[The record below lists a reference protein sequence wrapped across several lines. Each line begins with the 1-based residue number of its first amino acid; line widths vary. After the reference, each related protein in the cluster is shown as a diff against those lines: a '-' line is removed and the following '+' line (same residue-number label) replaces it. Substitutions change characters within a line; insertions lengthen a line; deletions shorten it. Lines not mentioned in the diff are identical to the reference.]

1 MGRSVVWRERRYA
14 RRVTLPLPARRR
26 LSQPLRDAA
35 VLTRFSRESHT
46 VPVGASAWGG
56 QATALVRSLR
66 AISPLTLVPFSDDF
80 ELARAWCE
88 RLLAERSRVYSLLLS
103 LEPFTPFDS
112 DHANRLI
119 DLLDESITE
128 AAEALVEGRPA
139 AGVADLLAAEAD
151 WWAERGAELDDG
163 SPWSAAFNMSSPPV
177 DGFGEFRPD
186 WVLQHY
192 AYRNIELF
200 QLTLPH
206 LQSLGVPLIGD
217 PLAEVS
223 IIGWILSGDDAV
235 RAYIAMR
242 MFIDRYSAAELALS
256 SRILSDLG
264 AAEPALRRS
273 REAIGRAWATAMSL
287 GESDETR
294 ATAMADAYKRMLEGP
309 LKQFSWAV
317 HCLRQGE
324 WSAPPTLSELRER
337 IVAAGGVLGS
347 IIGDVVLTNVRNSE
361 AHETLVWDGFTN
373 EFVTERGR
381 VPALQVGLA
390 LVSADAFARGCEA
403 GFAAAWALHLLD
415 DTPTLPAPNDLGR
428 MPSWRRVRAFFG
440 TNRLRLL
447 DAQLNTRDALLRVE
461 RLAVTDVNPCFQA
474 LILARRLMPEI
485 RTFSVSTPESD
496 GPLIVVTAEALDA
509 AMPIWELAV
518 SSLDRMPLSAF
529 LPVNLN
535 ARLKSEDFQTATRSV
550 AWIAVD
556 DAVGIVDGSAAFW
569 GETALNLMDTRL
581 RVVETAV
588 GQTLLCVPQPNRRL
602 ESVLRSVS
610 ELRNL
615 ISEQRPSSPDS
626 IEREPAL
633 ERLRVQWEQWGP
645 VRRHPSIPEGY
656 APDSSEAQPR
666 LKDPPKSA
674 RYTSL

>member
-1 MGRSVVWRERRYA
+1 MFSH
-14 RRVTLPLPARRR
+14 
-26 LSQPLRDAA
+26 
-35 VLTRFSRESHT
+35 FSRGSNT
-46 VPVGASAWGG
+46 MPVGASAWGRH
-56 QATALVRSLR
+56 AAALVGALR
-66 AISPLTLVPFSDDF
+66 AVSPLTAMSLADNF
-80 ELARAWCE
+80 EFVRSWCE
-88 RLLAERSRVYSLLLS
+88 QLLAERSRVYSLLLS
-103 LEPFTPFDS
+103 LEPFAPFDA
-112 DHANRLI
+112 DHANSLI
-119 DLLDESITE
+119 DLLDRGVAE
-128 AAEALVEGRPA
+128 AAEALDESRPSTGFA
-139 AGVADLLAAEAD
+139 KLLAAESD
-151 WWAERGAELDDG
+151 WWAACGAELDDG
-163 SPWSAAFNMSSPPV
+163 LPWSAAFNMSSPPV
-177 DGFGEFRPD
+177 DGLGEFRPD

-206 LQSLGVPLIGD
+206 LQSLGVPPIGD
-217 PLAEVS
+217 SLAEVL

-235 RAYIAMR
+235 TAYIAMR
-242 MFIDRYSAAELALS
+242 MFIDRYSVAELALS

-264 AAEPALRRS
+264 AAEPARRRS
-273 REAIGRAWATAMSL
+273 RDAIGRACATATSL
-287 GESDETR
+287 GESDEAR

-309 LKQFSWAV
+309 FRQFSWAA

-347 IIGDVVLTNVRNSE
+347 IINDVVLTNMRNSE

-390 LVSADAFARGCEA
+390 LVSADTFARGCEA
-403 GFAAAWALHLLD
+403 GFTAAWALHLLD
-415 DTPTLPAPNDLGR
+415 DIPTLPAPDDAGR

-440 TNRLRLL
+440 TNNLRLL
-447 DAQLNTRDALLRVE
+447 DAQLNTRDAVLRVE

-474 LILARRLMPEI
+474 LVLARRLMPEI

-496 GPLIVVTAEALDA
+496 GPLVVVTAEAIDA

-518 SSLDRMPLSAF
+518 SSLDRMPLSTF
-529 LPVNLN
+529 LPMNLN
-535 ARLKSEDFQTATRSV
+535 ARLKSEDSQTATRSV

-569 GETALNLMDTRL
+569 DETALTLIDTRL

-588 GQTLLCVPQPNRRL
+588 GQTLLCVPQSNRRL

-615 ISEQRPSSPDS
+615 ISEQRPPTLDS

-633 ERLRVQWEQWGP
+633 KRLRVQWEQWGP

-656 APDSSEAQPR
+656 FPDSSEAQPR